1 MKKGRYTKEE
11 NSVIMQILYITE
23 NRCGA
28 CPFMGGRTGKTV
40 RCGTVPW
47 KQNGGKIMF
56 QFRRNFREVNPENG
70 KTSGGSKLNL
80 KKAKRITAA
89 VVLAALA
96 LVIANSCW
104 FTIQEEQQAV
114 VCTFGQPKA
123 VTDPGLHF
131 KIPFIQTV
139 TKVNTTI
146 QVLSVGY
153 DDEENYT
160 DDDMMIT
167 SD

>member
-1 MKKGRYTKEE
+1 MIHWKKKGKR
-11 NSVIMQILYITE
+11 MF
-23 NRCGA
+23 R
-28 CPFMGGRTGKTV
+28 FGK
-40 RCGTVPW
+40 
-47 KQNGGKIMF
+47 
-56 QFRRNFREVNPENG
+56 NFREVDPESG
-70 KTSGGSKLNL
+70 KARDRSGRDL
-80 KKAKRITAA
+80 KKVKRIST
-89 VVLAALA
+89 VVLLIALA

-114 VCTFGQPKA
+114 VCTLGQPKA
-123 VTDPGLHF
+123 VTEPGLHF

-146 QVLSVGY
+146 QGLSVGY

-160 DDDMMIT
+160 DDAMMIT